1 MNSNREQFFAL
12 GVACGTAV
20 GFVLGSII
28 ALRVGEEGVDSVR
41 RAVDRL
47 VGREERPRFELLLQ

>member
-1 MNSNREQFFAL
+1 MNPSREQFFAL
-12 GVACGTAV
+12 GVAFGTAV

-41 RAVDRL
+41 RVVDRV
-47 VGREERPRFELLLQ
+47 VGRDDRPKFELLLQ